1 MSVAKQPIT
10 LRWNHWLMLYCMFH
24 APSSDSNAQGQIS
37 CQLYQKRSRVWM
49 RFFSPLGYNG
59 YYLKTETI
67 PTTTKKTNNKIPSK
81 TEAQK
86 SFSSMLSTLLVLFTG
101 FLIQLTIVM
110 INQTVLDG
118 LASYIACKSHVL
130 LACAQFCFSR
140 AWSKQNSGKKG
151 ICFPRK
157 RGVGE
162 TWHWVLTV
170 LSYCRYEMRQMVL
183 YYSLFY
189 HCCCIYVC
197 NKVCCNAV

>member
-1 MSVAKQPIT
+1 MLPLLIQMLKAKYRVNFTRKEVMFEWDFFPP
-10 LRWNHWLMLYCMFH
+10 WLQWILFE
-24 APSSDSNAQGQIS
+24 N
-37 CQLYQKRSRVWM
+37 R
-49 RFFSPLGYNG
+49 NNNN
-59 YYLKTETI
+59 
-67 PTTTKKTNNKIPSK
+67 NNKIPSK

-118 LASYIACKSHVL
+118 LASYIACKSHML

-189 HCCCIYVC
+189 HCCCIYVW

>member
-1 MSVAKQPIT
+1 MEPLTDAVLHVSCSLFWFKCSKPNIMST
-10 LRWNHWLMLYCMFH
+10 L
-24 APSSDSNAQGQIS
+24 PEKKS
-37 CQLYQKRSRVWM
+37 CLNEI
-49 RFFSPLGYNG
+49 FFPLGYNG

-67 PTTTKKTNNKIPSK
+67 TTTTKKTNNKIPSK

-157 RGVGE
+157 RGVEE

-189 HCCCIYVC
+189 HCCCIYVW